1 MALVMAL
8 QQGWDP
14 EAIDFKGTC
23 YHLLQASTRSGADNL
38 NPTDLLSPL
47 LISDVNIGSEQRH
60 PRAY

>member
-23 YHLLQASTRSGADNL
+23 YHPPQASTRSGADSL
-38 NPTDLLSPL
+38 NSTYLF

-60 PRAY
+60 TRAY